1 MKIKLPKIE
10 KTTKRKITL
19 STLAI
24 LGFLIVICVVAVRV
38 ALWFDDNKVVV
49 KSPVIIKTQKM
60 ITVEKRVTQ
69 VINPVVTINYPED
82 VKTDIEKYIC
92 DKWGIADCKMA
103 IAVAKAESGL
113 KCDALNINT
122 NNTVDMGIF
131 QLNST
136 HLKKGGEW
144 TLANMG
150 DCYKNVDLAYELWK
164 EQGFE
169 PWVAFNSGA
178 YLAKY

>member
-49 KSPVIIKTQKM
+49 KSPVVIKTQKM

-69 VINPVVTINYPED
+69 VINPIVMINYPED

-144 TLANMG
+144 TLTNMG

-164 EQGFE
+164 
-169 PWVAFNSGA
+169 
-178 YLAKY
+178 

>member
-24 LGFLIVICVVAVRV
+24 LGFLIVICVVAVKV

-69 VINPVVTINYPED
+69 VINPIVMINYPED